1 MYDLMQK
8 LCRLSPFVAL
18 AAELTAIKVSVCFAG
33 VIWRDNDSFFGQQR
47 CFLVSAVTATASIEQ
62 H

>member
-18 AAELTAIKVSVCFAG
+18 AAELTTIKVSVCVAG
-33 VIWRDNDSFFGQQR
+33 MTMTASLDTRKCS
-47 CFLVSAVTATASIEQ
+47 FLVSAVTATASIERY
-62 H
+62 